1 MINTKNVRQ
10 KFLQILSETK
20 NISNPEVRS
29 KVMKNLLSLRDFIK
43 EEYNY
48 DRELPTLS
56 HNFVSDIL
64 SDIDTLDLAIKDYI
78 LSVGYE
84 LPKDEEKDLKNIAKL
99 SANFTN
105 KYSYEDTPVLKGRI
119 TNSRYIWHT
128 NPNACQRCQ
137 DLDNTVY
144 NKESDV
150 PDKPHPNCKCSVEE
164 IETKEDRCDCLDD
177 LFEQIDSLVSSAE
190 NLLNEVKDYIKY
202 FSDLINNKVQNS
214 FAKTILDNCI
224 DALNQILGTI
234 SDFIKDYGN
243 IRDKFY
249 HTKEKCNNSIRTELS
264 RILQKAI
271 REYEKIV
278 ELLKNILDKGSK
290 AVPTTEDE
298 QIPEKQAVS
307 NDSIK
312 DAEREVNDIE
322 EVYQYIQNNN
332 KAPHSHITKNIYWD
346 DVVKYP
352 SLSYGKP
359 SKEVLTNLYKT
370 AVKIQD
376 FIDTYYPGSKVQIN
390 SGWRSKGYNDTLGNA
405 HPNSEHLYGN
415 AIDFK
420 IIGQD
425 INAVNAKIQE
435 YWKGRHYIH
444 TTYGFI
450 HVDRMREHGKDVNW

>member
-1 MINTKNVRQ
+1 M
-10 KFLQILSETK
+10 
-20 NISNPEVRS
+20 
-29 KVMKNLLSLRDFIK
+29 
-43 EEYNY
+43 
-48 DRELPTLS
+48 
-56 HNFVSDIL
+56 
-64 SDIDTLDLAIKDYI
+64 
-78 LSVGYE
+78 
-84 LPKDEEKDLKNIAKL
+84 
-99 SANFTN
+99 
-105 KYSYEDTPVLKGRI
+105 
-119 TNSRYIWHT
+119 
-128 NPNACQRCQ
+128 
-137 DLDNTVY
+137 
-144 NKESDV
+144 
-150 PDKPHPNCKCSVEE
+150 
-164 IETKEDRCDCLDD
+164 DD

-202 FSDLINNKVQNS
+202 FSDLLQQKVQNS
-214 FAKTILDNCI
+214 HAKTILDNCA
-224 DALNQILGTI
+224 DALNQIIGTI

-249 HTKEKCNNSIRTELS
+249 HTKVKCNNSIRTELS

-322 EVYQYIQNNN
+322 DVYQYIQNNN

-346 DVVKYP
+346 EVVKYP